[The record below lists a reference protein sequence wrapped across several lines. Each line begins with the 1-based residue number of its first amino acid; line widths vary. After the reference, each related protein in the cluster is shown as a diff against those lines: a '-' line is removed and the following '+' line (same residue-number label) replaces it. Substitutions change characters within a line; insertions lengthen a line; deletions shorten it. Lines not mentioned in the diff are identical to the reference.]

1 MKKPYGKIARYLSL
15 LTALLLLLPTAS
27 LPVSAKEPEAKVT
40 LAGALENEG
49 FEVTS
54 FSFGSDGAANGE
66 TVPTVIVPGF
76 GQSKVFILDG
86 DGNYILNGEGK
97 PQTVIPFRYE
107 LDFKK
112 LIAKL
117 LPPLLGSVF
126 TQSDFFFSRTVYNTL
141 ADVLKPVSADENGYC
156 ATMREEIYEGSMK
169 GCTEEQKSYIYGEVP
184 LREYTSVAG
193 EENLYYFSYN
203 SFGNM
208 LTITERLIEYLDT
221 VKRETGSDKVN
232 LCFISLGGSIAD
244 MLLELC
250 LNEDFATPEKREEIA
265 GSINEILFVI
275 PAADGSMMFSDIYSG
290 NISDEDHMLYR
301 DIWTSMMD
309 GYTGYLIGLGLR
321 LLPSWVLKSVIN
333 SALDALRDS
342 FLINCTMMW
351 GLVPSSSYEAL
362 AEKYLSDDAHRDIR
376 RQLDMFHEAQL
387 NMKEHLQYLM
397 DEWDVRVYALT
408 EYDYPGYKFVKSW
421 DDVNGDGLIHLSSAS
436 FGAHSVPSG
445 QTLPD
450 GYVQQNTS
458 ANCSDTSH
466 NHISPDRVVDASTG
480 LLPDTTWYFDGQAHE
495 QTIWNGVIVT
505 LLCKILL
512 DDEITDVYS
521 DPRYPQFMCGRN
533 TKKMNAIIAE
543 ATAFLRNVGGG
554 IAPADREAVETAL
567 AGAERARDDYLV
579 PLNEFDEAYQALFDA
594 LVRAGLYM
602 PAEKTFADKIQP
614 PLTKLLAFISDL
626 MLKVRG
632 GKGFFEL

>member
-1 MKKPYGKIARYLSL
+1 MKKSYGKPARYISL
-15 LTALLLLLPTAS
+15 FLTLLLLLPSAALPAS
-27 LPVSAKEPEAKVT
+27 AEASEAEAT
-40 LAGALENEG
+40 LAGTLEKEG

-54 FSFGSDGAANGE
+54 CSFGSDGAAKGE

-76 GQSKVFILDG
+76 GQSKVYVLDE

-112 LIAKL
+112 LIGKL
-117 LPPLLGSVF
+117 LLPLSCSVF
-126 TQSDFFFSRTVYNTL
+126 TQSDFFLSSTVYNTV
-141 ADVLKPVSADENGYC
+141 ADVLSPIGADENGYC
-156 ATMREEIYEGSMK
+156 ATMQEEIYEGSMK
-169 GCTEEQKSYIYGEVP
+169 DCTEEQKSYIYGEVP

-208 LTITERLIEYLDT
+208 LTITERLIDYIDT
-221 VKRETGSDKVN
+221 VKRETGSDKIN

-244 MLLELC
+244 MFLELC
-250 LNEDFATPEKREEIA
+250 LSEDYATPEKRNEIA

-290 NISDEDHMLYR
+290 NISDEDYMLYR
-301 DIWTSMMD
+301 DIWSSMID
-309 GYTGYLIGLGLR
+309 GYAGYLVGLGLR
-321 LLPSWVLKSVIN
+321 ILPSRVLNKVIG
-333 SALDALRDS
+333 SALGVLRDS
-342 FLINCTMMW
+342 FLLNCTMMW
-351 GLVPSSSYEAL
+351 GLVPSSSYDAL
-362 AEKYLSDDAHRDIR
+362 AEKYLSNDAHSEIKS
-376 RQLDMFHEAQL
+376 QLDMFHNAQL
-387 NMKEHLQYLM
+387 NHKQHLQYLM
-397 DEWDVRVYALT
+397 DEWDVRIYALT

-436 FGAHSVPSG
+436 FGAYSVPSG

-450 GYVQQNTS
+450 SYVQQNTS
-458 ANCSDTSH
+458 VNCGDPSH

-495 QTIWNGVIVT
+495 QTIWNGVIIT

-521 DPRYPQFMCGRN
+521 DARYPQFMCGRN
-533 TKKMNAIIAE
+533 TKKMKAIIAE
-543 ATAFLRNVGGG
+543 ATTFLQNAGGE
-554 IAPADREAVETAL
+554 IAPAEREAVEAAL
-567 AGAERARDDYLV
+567 AEAERARDDYLV
-579 PLNEFDEAYQALFDA
+579 PRDEFNEAHQALFDA
-594 LVRAGLYM
+594 LTRAGFYK
-602 PAEKTFADKIQP
+602 PAEKTFADKILP
-614 PLTKLLAFISDL
+614 PLTKFLAFISDV
-626 MLKVRG
+626 MLDVKG